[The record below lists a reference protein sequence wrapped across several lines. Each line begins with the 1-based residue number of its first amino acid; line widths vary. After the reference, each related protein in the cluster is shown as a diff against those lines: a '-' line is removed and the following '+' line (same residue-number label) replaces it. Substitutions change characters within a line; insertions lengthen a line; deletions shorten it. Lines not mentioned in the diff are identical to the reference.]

1 MYSPKPLFIMI
12 RIHTLMFCD
21 DWGNGWSDLYVE
33 LLTKNNVRINELYFS
48 KRPLLSFRSQKNSC
62 NCHHHFEYAVIE
74 LSSFSRT
81 PDRFSFPRRVQAYQ
95 FPITVAA
102 VSCYLTL
109 LPLQNT
115 GFRFSFSRTLLAD
128 RRSFFLSLTWARI
141 SSSLL
146 VSLLLYKEN
155 KNCDEC
161 NRRVMHGGKKKTWLH
176 AVRKQLLF
184 LIKIPHYKLFQ
195 AKSRLNSD
203 LYQKVTMIAQ
213 DITFTLLPH
222 ATINSRTTV
231 KNTSEFKRASIT
243 PFFI

>member
-1 MYSPKPLFIMI
+1 MFESTNDTFQKDHYSVFVPRKTAAIVTTTSSTPSSNSLRSPEHPTGFLFP
-12 RIHTLMFCD
+12 
-21 DWGNGWSDLYVE
+21 E
-33 LLTKNNVRINELYFS
+33 
-48 KRPLLSFRSQKNSC
+48 
-62 NCHHHFEYAVIE
+62 EYKLIK
-74 LSSFSRT
+74 S
-81 PDRFSFPRRVQAYQ
+81 
-95 FPITVAA
+95 TVAA

-213 DITFTLLPH
+213 DITFTQLPN
-222 ATINSRTTV
+222 ATIDSRTTV
-231 KNTSEFKRASIT
+231 NNTSEFKRASIT